1 MFFEEAQIAPSMY
14 FTKHGFILGF
24 LLLATGCWSLASG
37 SWLLV
42 SGSASSKKQAA
53 SSQQPA

>member
-24 LLLATGCWSLASG
+24 LLLAAGH
-37 SWLLV
+37 WLLIPGCLSLGRPAARSKQPV
-42 SGSASSKKQAA
+42 ASLNL
-53 SSQQPA
+53 